1 MKKKK
6 CSKCRRTKE
15 VKLFPK
21 NASMQDGLN
30 HYCKK
35 CNRER
40 LAAYAQTKAGK
51 AAIKRATEKRTLER
65 RKQARLKKR
74 KKK

>member
-21 NASMQDGLN
+21 NASMSDGLN

-40 LAAYAQTKAGK
+40 QAEYFQTKAGK
-51 AAIKRATEKRTLER
+51 AAIKRSTLK
-65 RKQARLKKR
+65 RKQARQLQAKNKK
-74 KKK
+74 